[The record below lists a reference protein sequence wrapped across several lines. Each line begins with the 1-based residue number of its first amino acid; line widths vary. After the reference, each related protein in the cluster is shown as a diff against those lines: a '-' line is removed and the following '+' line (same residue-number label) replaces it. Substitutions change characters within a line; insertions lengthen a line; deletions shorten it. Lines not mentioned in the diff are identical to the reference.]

1 MIPIGPTVT
10 ATSKSKSAKAL
21 KAAHT
26 STSHSEISKKLPKRA
41 QQLVAERR
49 SKGDRRH
56 KNELRKPGLDLRSG
70 ADRRR
75 GTSQGH
81 VDLSV

>member
-10 ATSKSKSAKAL
+10 TTPKSKSAKTL

-41 QQLVAERR
+41 QQLVTERR
-49 SKGDRRH
+49 CKDDRRR
-56 KNELRKPGLDLRSG
+56 KNELRTSGLDLRSG

-75 GTSQGH
+75 GASQGH